1 MQIKKNLYYPLIF
14 LKDKKIVN
22 LIMQFQEFFNFD
34 KNYVFEMYN
43 EDYFNDLENFKFISS
58 YDINSKLLI
67 KNIKNLKEKILINT
81 SKQIFKDFSHKK
93 KIVHIHPGYL
103 PKVRGADGS
112 LNSILKF
119 NEIGATSFFIS
130 KSIDRGE
137 IINRS
142 SYKMQK
148 FKFDISQYSVKDIY
162 RIWYSFFDP
171 LLRSKHLN
179 FLINNQKF
187 IGETLKINNL
197 ESTDS
202 KYYTFLNNNELQK
215 VFDKIFLKC

>member
-1 MQIKKNLYYPLIF
+1 MNG
-14 LKDKKIVN
+14 KIPKITVKIASAIN
-22 LIMQFQEFFNFD
+22 PIRSEISISLGGGIGNS
-34 KNYVFEMYN
+34 NSFEIR
-43 EDYFNDLENFKFISS
+43 DVSD
-58 YDINSKLLI
+58 NSK
-67 KNIKNLKEKILINT
+67 
-81 SKQIFKDFSHKK
+81 Q
-93 KIVHIHPGYL
+93 Y
-103 PKVRGADGS
+103 
-112 LNSILKF
+112 
-119 NEIGATSFFIS
+119 IS